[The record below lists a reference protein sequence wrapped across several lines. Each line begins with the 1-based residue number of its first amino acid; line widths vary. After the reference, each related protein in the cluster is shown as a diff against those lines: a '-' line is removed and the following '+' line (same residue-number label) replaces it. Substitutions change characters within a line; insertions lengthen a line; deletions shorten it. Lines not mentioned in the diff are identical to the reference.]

1 MSLATNHLHTIIV
14 AMECNSAAK
23 CGMVMDIIARSEGFY
38 RVPVEPR
45 FRSRVNI
52 PFRIFSKAEP
62 SPELEE
68 KFIKEADE
76 VGLIQL
82 KGHRSVGGLRVSLYN
97 AVTLEQTKRLI
108 DFMKQFH
115 VTNNISTN

>member
-1 MSLATNHLHTIIV
+1 
-14 AMECNSAAK
+14 MERNSAAK

-45 FRSRVNI
+45 FRSRVNV
-52 PFRIFSKAEP
+52 PFRICTKAGP
-62 SPELEE
+62 STELEE
-68 KFIKEADE
+68 KFIEEADK

-97 AVTLEQTKRLI
+97 AVTLDQTKLLV
-108 DFMKQFH
+108 DFMKRFYASN
-115 VTNNISTN
+115 NNISKK

>member
-1 MSLATNHLHTIIV
+1 
-14 AMECNSAAK
+14 MECNSAAK

-38 RVPVEPR
+38 RIPVEPR
-45 FRSRVNI
+45 FRSRVNV
-52 PFRIFSKAEP
+52 PFRIHTKAGP

-68 KFIKEADE
+68 KFIQEADQ

-97 AVTLEQTKRLI
+97 AVTLEQAKRLV
-108 DFMKQFH
+108 DFMKQFCA
-115 VTNNISTN
+115 TNNPSN

>member
-1 MSLATNHLHTIIV
+1 
-14 AMECNSAAK
+14 MECNSAAK
-23 CGMVMDIIARSEGFY
+23 CGMVMDIIARTEGFY
-38 RVPVEPR
+38 RIPVEPR

-52 PFRIFSKAEP
+52 PFRIYTNAGP

-68 KFIKEADE
+68 KFMKEADN

-115 VTNNISTN
+115 ASNNLLTN